1 MNRFE
6 SQHYGPDS
14 PLQRKLGEVLDG
26 TISGIHRKVP
36 YSETFLPLNAN
47 VYMSL
52 PFSEYEFELA
62 ERTPEETL
70 TNMTQMLLDDFAPDG
85 DA

>member
-26 TISGIHRKVP
+26 SIHGIHRKVP
-36 YSETFLPLNAN
+36 YSETFPA
-47 VYMSL
+47 
-52 PFSEYEFELA
+52 A
-62 ERTPEETL
+62 
-70 TNMTQMLLDDFAPDG
+70 
-85 DA
+85 

>member
-36 YSETFLPLNAN
+36 YSETFLPLNAT

-52 PFSEYEFELA
+52 PFPSTSSSLPNA
-62 ERTPEETL
+62 PPEETL